1 MTAQQ
6 EMAVEYQDV
15 KSNDHVFHESDK
27 GDTAFVVVLG
37 RIEILKTID
46 DKDVILGTVE
56 EGGMFGEMALI
67 DGRRRLA
74 SARAVGGDARLMVIT
89 RDLFNQKLGDLAPFQ
104 RALIKVLSDH
114 VRSAVDTLSNQVRA
128 S

>member
-1 MTAQQ
+1 
-6 EMAVEYQDV
+6 MATPREITVAYQNV
-15 KSNDHVFHESDK
+15 KNGDHVFDEFDK
-27 GDTAFVVVLG
+27 GDTAFIVVLG

-46 DKDVILGTVE
+46 GKDIVLGTVE

-67 DGRRRLA
+67 DHRRRLA
-74 SARAVGGDARLMVIT
+74 SARVVGGDARLMVIT
-89 RDLFNQKLGDLAPFQ
+89 RDLFKHRLGDLAPFQ

>member
-1 MTAQQ
+1 MTAQP
-6 EMAVEYQDV
+6 EITVEYRNV
-15 KSNDHVFHESDK
+15 KSGDRVFDEFDK
-27 GDTAFVVVLG
+27 GDDAFVVVLG

-46 DKDVILGTVE
+46 DKDIILGTVE

-74 SARAVGGDARLMVIT
+74 SARAVDGDARLMVIT
-89 RDLFNQKLGDLAPFQ
+89 RDLFTQRLSNLAPFQ

-114 VRSAVDTLSNQVRA
+114 VRSAVDTLSDEIRA

>member
-6 EMAVEYQDV
+6 EFSVEYQNV
-15 KSNDHVFHESDK
+15 KSGDRVFDEFDK
-27 GDTAFVVVLG
+27 GDSAFIVVLG
-37 RIEILKTID
+37 SIEILKTID
-46 DKDVILGTVE
+46 DKDVIIGTVE

-67 DGRRRLA
+67 DDRRRLA
-74 SARAVGGDARLMVIT
+74 SARAVDGDARLMVIT
-89 RDLFNQKLGDLAPFQ
+89 RDLFKEKLGTLAPFQ

-114 VRSAVDTLSNQVRA
+114 VRSAVDTLSSEVRV

>member
-1 MTAQQ
+1 MTTQ
-6 EMAVEYQDV
+6 EEMTVAYQNV
-15 KSNDHVFHESDK
+15 KSGDHVFDEFDK
-27 GDTAFVVVLG
+27 GDTAFIVVLG

-46 DKDVILGTVE
+46 GKDIVLGTVE

-67 DGRRRLA
+67 DDRRRLA
-74 SARAVGGDARLMVIT
+74 SARVVGGDARLMVIT
-89 RDLFNQKLGDLAPFQ
+89 RDLFKQRLGDLAPFQ

-114 VRSAVDTLSNQVRA
+114 VRSSVDTLSNQVRA

>member
-6 EMAVEYQDV
+6 EIKVGYQDV
-15 KSNDHVFHESDK
+15 KNNDHVFHEFDK
-27 GDTAFVVVLG
+27 GNSAFVVILG

-67 DGRRRLA
+67 DDRRRLA
-74 SARAVGGDARLMVIT
+74 SARAVDGDARLMVIT
-89 RDLFNQKLGDLAPFQ
+89 RDLFDQRLSNLAPFQ

-114 VRSAVDTLSNQVRA
+114 VRSVVDTLSTEVKA

>member
-1 MTAQQ
+1 MTARQK
-6 EMAVEYQDV
+6 MTVEYQDV

-67 DGRRRLA
+67 DDRRRLA
-74 SARAVGGDARLMVIT
+74 SARAVDGDARLMVIT
-89 RDLFNQKLGDLAPFQ
+89 RDLFTRRLSNLAPFQ
-104 RALIKVLSDH
+104 RALIRVLSDH
-114 VRSAVDTLSNQVRA
+114 VRSAVHTLSSEIKA

>member
-1 MTAQQ
+1 MTEQQ
-6 EMAVEYQDV
+6 KVTVEYQDV
-15 KSNDHVFHESDK
+15 KSGDNVFDEFDK
-27 GDTAFVVVLG
+27 GDSAFIVVLG
-37 RIEILKTID
+37 RIEILKTIN

-67 DGRRRLA
+67 DDRRRLA
-74 SARAVGGDARLMVIT
+74 SARAVDGDARLMVIT
-89 RDLFNQKLGDLAPFQ
+89 RDLFKEKLGTLAPFQ

-114 VRSAVDTLSNQVRA
+114 VRSAVDTLSSEVRA

>member
-1 MTAQQ
+1 MTTQQ
-6 EMAVEYQDV
+6 EITVEYQVV
-15 KSNDHVFHESDK
+15 KSGDHVFDEFDK
-27 GDTAFVVVLG
+27 GDTAFIVVLG

-46 DKDVILGTVE
+46 DRDVILGTVE

-74 SARAVGGDARLMVIT
+74 SARAIDGDARLMVIT
-89 RDLFNQKLGDLAPFQ
+89 RDLFKQRLKTLAPFQ

-114 VRSAVDTLSNQVRA
+114 VRSAVDTLSDEIRA

>member
-1 MTAQQ
+1 MI
-6 EMAVEYQDV
+6 
-15 KSNDHVFHESDK
+15 
-27 GDTAFVVVLG
+27 LG

-67 DGRRRLA
+67 DDRRRLA
-74 SARAVGGDARLMVIT
+74 SARAIDGDARLMVIT
-89 RDLFNQKLGDLAPFQ
+89 RDLFTQRLSNLAPFQ
-104 RALIKVLSDH
+104 RALISVLSDH
-114 VRSAVDTLSNQVRA
+114 VRSVVDTLSTEIKA